1 MSYSVKSTW
10 NDGWDLALRTVGCYY
25 KCPSV
30 PDSVSDGRK
39 TEAMWSQWTR
49 SRRPGQKLMQSRG
62 LSQEGTFFCSLGELN
77 TVFSP
82 FLMMLGQ
89 WRDSSLMEAQ
99 CLMALTSQSFLAP

>member
-39 TEAMWSQWTR
+39 TEAMWSQQQR
-49 SRRPGQKLMQSRG
+49 AEFLSRRWQAGLRG
-62 LSQEGTFFCSLGELN
+62 E
-77 TVFSP
+77 
-82 FLMMLGQ
+82 
-89 WRDSSLMEAQ
+89 
-99 CLMALTSQSFLAP
+99 